1 MNHPD
6 AEFRFINENIG
17 FGVFATKLIP
27 KGTITWAI
35 DELDQ
40 ILEPSFVN
48 SLDPARYK
56 LIKKY
61 SYRDENGKYVLS
73 WDLGRY
79 VNHSSKAN
87 SMGTAYNFDIAVRDI
102 QPGEEITNDYG
113 SLNLEEP
120 FDCAPEKGT
129 DRRRIMPDDML
140 LYYQEWDELV
150 LEAFKFFE
158 HVDQP
163 LRHLVPK
170 KYQDK
175 VKLAVKKGVLI
186 DSIRLTYFQG

>member
-1 MNHPD
+1 MNHPHT
-6 AEFRFINENIG
+6 ELRFINKHIG

-35 DELDQ
+35 DDLDQ
-40 ILEPSFVN
+40 VLEPSFVN
-48 SLDPARYK
+48 SLDPERYK
-56 LIKKY
+56 LVKKY
-61 SYRDENGKYVLS
+61 SYRDEDGKYVLS

-79 VNHSSKAN
+79 VNHSSNAN

-129 DRRRIMPDDML
+129 IRRHIMPDDML
-140 LYYQEWDELV
+140 LYHRIWDELV
-150 LEAFKFFE
+150 LEAFKFFQ

-163 LRHLVPK
+163 LGHLVPK
-170 KYQDK
+170 IYQEK
-175 VKLAVKKGVLI
+175 VKIAVEKGVLI
-186 DSIRLTYFQG
+186 DSIMLTYFKG